1 MCYDRNN
8 ESVIIY
14 FYIIIMSLAT
24 WSINMPVITSLLLVN
39 TVMMDHYNGIITFYD
54 SNNGPIMIITVI
66 MDLLGAW
73 ALEKLLCLAQ
83 IQNQ

>member
-8 ESVIIY
+8 ESVITY
-14 FYIIIMSLAT
+14 FYIIIMSLA
-24 WSINMPVITSLLLVN
+24 SINMPVITSLLLVN

-66 MDLLGAW
+66 MDLWGAR